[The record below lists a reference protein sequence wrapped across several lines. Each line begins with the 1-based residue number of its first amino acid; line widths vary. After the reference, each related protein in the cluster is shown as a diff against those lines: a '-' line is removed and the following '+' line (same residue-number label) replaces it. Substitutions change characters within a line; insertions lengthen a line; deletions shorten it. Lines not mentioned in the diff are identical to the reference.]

1 MLSTE
6 VSVVLFVLSMPMT
19 AGMWELFLKAD
30 RPGWPAA
37 VPFVNAWVMVQVTE
51 NRPWLFVLL
60 LLSPVTV
67 AAMQVTGA
75 GWLWYLLVVVVP
87 PNVAAYAKLLID
99 LAQRFG
105 RGVWS
110 GLGLVVLP
118 FVFFPLLGYGD
129 AQYQSKRPDGASVP
143 GAEG

>member
-1 MLSTE
+1 MVSTE
-6 VSVVLFVLSMPMT
+6 LSAALFVLSMPMT

-30 RPGWPAA
+30 RPGWAA
-37 VPFVNAWVMVQVTE
+37 AIPFVNAWVMIQVTDNE
-51 NRPWLFVLL
+51 PWLFLLL
-60 LLSPVTV
+60 LLSPVTF

-99 LAQRFG
+99 LSASFG
-105 RGVWS
+105 RGVGA

-129 AQYQSKRPDGASVP
+129 TQYQKETPDGASVP

>member
-1 MLSTE
+1 MVSTE
-6 VSVVLFVLSMPMT
+6 VSVALFVLSMPMT

-30 RPGWPAA
+30 EPGWTAA
-37 VPFVNAWVMVQVTE
+37 IPFVNAWVMMRVTH
-51 NRPWLFVLL
+51 NDWWLFLLL

-67 AAMQVTGA
+67 AAMQLTGA

-87 PNVAAYAKLLID
+87 PNVAAYAKLLVD
-99 LAQRFG
+99 LAASFD
-105 RGVWS
+105 RGVVS

-129 AQYQSKRPDGASVP
+129 TQYQHETPADVVDTGL
-143 GAEG
+143 